1 MKNSRLKLSFD
12 KATWILWLALVAALP
27 VTSMPLVARLIHS
40 SAVAPASL
48 IFLGLLCISWIPV
61 YIWRKGAFP
70 GVSAIVIL
78 FLFIGLFTSAV
89 SLLNTVPAYKDETV
103 ISNIISG
110 LVTLV
115 IGVLFY
121 LVSSTLPNSSEK
133 VKSTLRMINISGCV
147 MLAWTLVVFII
158 DQYLTPNTDVP
169 DYLRTIQ
176 HLFSTTTFF
185 GDRFVGLTSEPSWF
199 AHILNI
205 VYLPYWAAATFGDY
219 SAHQKRMWKV
229 SLENVL
235 LIVGAFCL
243 FNTLSR
249 VGLAAFLLVLGY
261 YFVRFN
267 GWLIRLIRGKWNS
280 KTNQKLITFALVL
293 IFIVIY
299 ISLAFGCVFALSK
312 IDPRMQSVFSLDVI
326 RKGGLVKYADLLKF
340 GERLTYWQAGWQIFN
355 DHPLLGVGVG
365 NAGFYFPSSLPDA
378 AWNLSEVRGLL
389 YRSAGLMNIK
399 SMWVRIMAEM
409 GVIGFSVFLVILVI
423 SGLMA
428 FNLTRSNSKMKK
440 AVGSM
445 GIGMLLA
452 FLLEGFSV
460 DSFALPYLW
469 FTLGIIAASWRWGKS
484 TNIED
489 QRNG

>member
-1 MKNSRLKLSFD
+1 MKNSRLKLYFD

-48 IFLGLLCISWIPV
+48 IFLGLLFVFWLPI
-61 YIWRKGAFP
+61 YIWKKGTFP
-70 GVSAIVIL
+70 GISSIVL
-78 FLFIGLFTSAV
+78 VFLFIGLCSSAI
-89 SLLNTVPAYKDETV
+89 SLFRDIPVYKDETV
-103 ISNIISG
+103 LSNIVSG

-121 LVSSTLPNSSEK
+121 LISSVLPNSLEK
-133 VKSTLRMINISGCV
+133 IKSTLRMINISGCV
-147 MLAWTLVVFII
+147 MLAWTLVVYII
-158 DQYLTPNTDVP
+158 DQYLTPNIDVP
-169 DYLRTIQ
+169 DYLRVIQ

-199 AHILNI
+199 AHVLNV
-205 VYLPYWAAATFGDY
+205 VYLPYWAAATFGNY
-219 SAHQKRMWKV
+219 SAHQKKIWKI
-229 SLENVL
+229 SFENIL

-261 YFVRFN
+261 YFLRFN
-267 GWLIRLIRGKWNS
+267 GWLIRQIRTKWNS
-280 KTNQKLITFALVL
+280 KANQKLITVVIIL
-293 IFIVIY
+293 IFIVVY
-299 ISLAFGCVFALSK
+299 LALAFGCVYALSK

-326 RKGGLVKYADLLKF
+326 REGGLVKYADLLKF

-365 NAGFYFPSSLPDA
+365 NAGFYFPSSLPTA

-389 YRSAGLMNIK
+389 YRSSSLMNIK
-399 SMWVRIMAEM
+399 SMWVRIPAEM
-409 GVIGFSVFLVILVI
+409 GIIGFSTFLVILVV
-423 SGLMA
+423 SAMMA
-428 FNLTRSNSKMKK
+428 YCLTKSRSKMIK

-484 TNIED
+484 TNIEE
-489 QRNG
+489 